1 MAADRRSILIDA
13 RVNALP
19 GAHGLARSVMQ
30 LVAHMDEPEDGL
42 ALRVLVNPR
51 QEQIFPLSGL
61 PAHADVIGTDV
72 TVFAQRRSW
81 ELARQIRAGRRPTSR
96 TRA

>member
-42 ALRVLVNPR
+42 ALRVLSL
-51 QEQIFPLSGL
+51 I
-61 PAHADVIGTDV
+61 HI
-72 TVFAQRRSW
+72 
-81 ELARQIRAGRRPTSR
+81 
-96 TRA
+96 